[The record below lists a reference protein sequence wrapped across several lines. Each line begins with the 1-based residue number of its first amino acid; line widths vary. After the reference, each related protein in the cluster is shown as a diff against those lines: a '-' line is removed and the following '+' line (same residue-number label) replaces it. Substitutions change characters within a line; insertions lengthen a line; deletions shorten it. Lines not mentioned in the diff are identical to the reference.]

1 MSASVVGDQGYD
13 TVNPITRRDQ
23 NAKMPSLRVW
33 LDNWTY
39 TADLAPILKSGL
51 DSSDQILW
59 PVVDRPIAWVNNEF
73 RSVTSGNFT
82 VAFESAYYY
91 GLNVSSKPD
100 AERFDDVFGNV
111 LNFEIPAHRVFIRK
125 TDSNFGWDWVQLILY
140 IGPAFAPCGIMKP
153 EYSVTLSNGTA
164 SAVSSFLTSS
174 QLIFVEETSVDIYKL
189 GQNFSVLPVQTA
201 DWVVNVTLAL
211 RSAGTYDSPKLVLAF
226 EAQDSPIL
234 NLIGQVGKITG
245 VISSEWVYLGLWQ
258 IGFLRHPSQYK
269 PNRRPELPCSGGFQ
283 TQYRN
288 CVNSTEVV
296 QLPMLR
302 IEFRTVVLAQ
312 LNTFYTT

>member
-1 MSASVVGDQGYD
+1 
-13 TVNPITRRDQ
+13 
-23 NAKMPSLRVW
+23 MPSLRVW

-39 TADLAPILKSGL
+39 TADLAPILKSRL

-73 RSVTSGNFT
+73 RQYVFDVSFLSSVTSGNFT

-125 TDSNFGWDWVQLILY
+125 TDSNFGWDW
-140 IGPAFAPCGIMKP
+140 GPAFAPCGIMKP
-153 EYSVTLSNGTA
+153 EYLATLSNGTA

-189 GQNFSVLPVQTA
+189 GQNFSVSPVQTA

-226 EAQDSPIL
+226 EGL
-234 NLIGQVGKITG
+234 NLSPATFPLYPGPFPI
-245 VISSEWVYLGLWQ
+245 
-258 IGFLRHPSQYK
+258 
-269 PNRRPELPCSGGFQ
+269 Q
-283 TQYRN
+283 TE
-288 CVNSTEVV
+288 S
-296 QLPMLR
+296 P
-302 IEFRTVVLAQ
+302 A
-312 LNTFYTT
+312 